1 MRRMRDAHLLGD
13 PGGQNRHGEERAH
26 AQQPKGLLKFVANRP
41 YKFHVEFMM
50 IVDIKISSFLGL
62 GKLLKPVE
70 AEVLETLVASC
81 TPLAI
86 IATSAVVFLVVECL
100 ENSLGDVSLRLYS
113 LVYSEVSSE
122 SVTLSYS
129 SYGRRAR
136 VRPPSK

>member
-1 MRRMRDAHLLGD
+1 
-13 PGGQNRHGEERAH
+13 
-26 AQQPKGLLKFVANRP
+26 
-41 YKFHVEFMM
+41 MM